1 MEEAKE
7 TSMSC
12 PHLKEVVMMFCG
24 ACPVKKMLPL
34 DRLASVDPCLGGDFQ
49 HCELFMELSA
59 RLKAS
64 PEHPP
69 VFTAGGPQTGVR
81 R

>member
-1 MEEAKE
+1 MVQRNY
-7 TSMSC
+7 SMSC

-24 ACPVKKMLPL
+24 ACSVKKMLPL

-49 HCELFMELSA
+49 HCALFMELSE
-59 RLKAS
+59 RLKSS
-64 PEHPP
+64 PEHAS
-69 VFTAGGPQTGVR
+69 VFAAGEPQRGVR